1 MKDIDKNADKRGADN
16 IKYRQEDAASRDYA
30 KQREAGAKQVEAEAK
45 KAAAKKPS
53 KSGK

>member
-1 MKDIDKNADKRGADN
+1 MKSNEKNPDKSGADY
-16 IKYRQEDAASRDYA
+16 IKFRQEEAASRDYA

-53 KSGK
+53 QSGK